1 MGTKYRPAAME
12 LCFSCA
18 TAPLNSSELKPWFL
32 DMWQNNFLGE
42 SALEPEVC
50 IAIGAPAQ
58 AGETGLLVL
67 FLSS

>member
-1 MGTKYRPAAME
+1 MY

-18 TAPLNSSELKPWFL
+18 TAPLSSLELKPRFL
-32 DMWQNNFLGE
+32 VIWQNNFLGK

-50 IAIGAPAQ
+50 IAIGAAAAPAQ